1 MKVIGLTGSIA
12 TGKSTV
18 ATFLKDNGISV
29 ICADALAQE
38 LTQKGQ
44 PALKHIALIFGLE
57 FLNQDGTLNRKKLG
71 DLVFNDPD
79 SRDKLNA
86 LMHPLV
92 KSELIKQIQILRDK
106 QESLVILDIPL
117 LYESGFESLCD
128 KIIVVYTPET
138 LQKERLMSRNGYTE
152 AEALSRI
159 KAQMDIESK
168 KSKADFVIDNS
179 QDILTTKKHAKE
191 LLTLLNS

>member
-1 MKVIGLTGSIA
+1 VKVIGLTGSIA